1 MKKILSMLLVL
12 CLLIGAVPPQ
22 ALAYAGDMWPPNTAE
37 PQTLTLSDGTLV
49 LQNDY
54 IRAELHHSLYSAYLS
69 TIPTILADPNGT
81 SDAQWPYC
89 ELITYDQGAE
99 TPHYVNIA
107 PKNVSFTDR
116 TPHGAA
122 KAIKVV
128 YALTCWPEG
137 KGIPQNTKLT
147 GTITVYH
154 ELVRLGADAKT
165 WGVLTSVG
173 VVCIDRK
180 SFPESF
186 NTDISFRWGY
196 TLSAFTSM
204 GHASAAGTPGGP
216 AIKLNRIT
224 VPDQGETTTE
234 TTVVTSAVQNMNTEH
249 YLKGYAQAGVLAGR
263 MYITEAYVDAYP
275 WANPFVGLSG
285 YGEMASDT
293 DSIRTA
299 LPHMVSV
306 TPNSIPY
313 SSRVSCGGY
322 IGFHFSDS
330 EYLSTDTQSF
340 LWGFRDLR
348 KVNSESV
355 PSLPDKV
362 DSSFAAQRLAA
373 FASGDGVTVEYVAD
387 DAALEALKK
396 QYGTSP
402 AAVIS
407 GSCESVN
414 GSSFEFTGGAA
425 LLSPS
430 VTATWNSGGSLVIR
444 RDGTVVQHG
453 VSLNAP
459 TFKFYQPKSGAE
471 DSLTISLTKDGFAF
485 GIAPAQNEA
494 VIYIDIPYASA
505 KLENVA
511 ADADGNLVFSG
522 DIGFQTLF
530 DGAEFSLEKL
540 GYGLQEKTVNGKKTY
555 EFKVNGVHATGSFD
569 TAAMLGL
576 ELASVEGEVN
586 TFKGE
591 ERYAFS
597 LELNAFD
604 LFETEAELALTRSKK
619 DGSLIPDNLWFY
631 VKASPGIVL
640 IPPVPI
646 GQLNGGGAGFKN
658 LAATVNGDYFAI
670 PPLKLRGA
678 LTGTYLHLVEGTGN
692 VVIGPSE
699 ISLTAT
705 DVGIVG
711 AGDATKIIDRFGYA
725 LRLDGQE
732 RTYQGKTYTGIYFS
746 GSEQLSLSL
755 PNKAIDMLVI
765 DSSIEMGAFGGVDDT
780 KKTLYLGIG
789 ANGKVIGTVQIPN
802 SAPIFKGL
810 KLGSNEIQLIIGGQT
825 TIPIRGVSV
834 SEGMKQAFKNTDVY
848 LGAMTQVNGW
858 ISAARAWVVVPN
870 VIKTKFR
877 YGEGWGIEVNLR
889 HKFGDWDWEAHGV
902 TPVVQSSAVLLEA
915 DDTENL
921 STASPQR
928 ITVNAGA
935 EETPY
940 ILLAFDKDVSEEE
953 IRNAL
958 QVEQGALPINWV
970 GEDGLIDLN
979 ADINATTV
987 VLPNAEH
994 TAENRIAIL
1003 RMKNSGEYTVSAGE
1017 LAFTAQSGGVAPFE
1031 ELDLSQ
1037 SGHALSGSVKYPV
1050 SGTKYVLRTYLGTE
1064 SGEATY
1070 LVDEQSFTGAD
1081 SITVSIPDSG
1091 ALLPTGDYYVTSF
1104 LMTEKQAD
1112 SNGDGKLED
1121 TLFTIASQEFTDTVS
1136 YTNTNQPEQPA
1147 SVSLEPTGNE
1157 VMHAAWTKVDGA
1169 DGYAVRIYQQNG
1181 SDWVDT
1187 GFGYD
1192 LDKNTDSIDMA
1203 LTVGG
1208 QAENGS
1214 ENLSANQ
1221 TYKIGVQ
1228 AYKTVENGKYY
1239 STETQSNEKYLP
1251 KYTPLNLSLAV
1262 NGIACTAD
1270 ENGVYHA
1277 DVNDAANVLTVSS
1290 SDTSATFKVTRMDTN
1305 AEIPTAA
1312 PGEFTLPAFEGSLM
1326 FKIDGISGLDVTSVF
1341 LLVNADRT
1349 PPVLTLS
1356 APVFYADQTT
1366 GQYTVT
1372 GTADAGSEILFGGQQ
1387 TVYAGSDGTFA
1398 VSGALEDERSTDES
1412 FYLYAQDSAGN
1423 VSAPQLALI
1432 SRENRHS
1439 VTVNGSYAANSGA
1452 GSYSAGETV
1461 KLSAGTRSGWQF
1473 SGWTSD
1479 SGLSFAD
1486 AAAAD
1491 TTFTMPGTDVTVTA
1505 NWTRSGGS
1513 GGGSSGGSGGSGGT
1527 PTYPPVLEQ
1536 PTGGTISV
1544 MPKVPQSGSAVTITV
1559 EPKDGYT
1566 VKNVT
1571 VTDKTGKIV
1580 PVTDLG
1586 GGKYR
1591 YTQPGGTVTI
1601 RAELTFGC
1609 DGGADCLM
1617 HAFAD
1622 VDPALWYHDGI
1633 HYCLENGLMNGISAD
1648 TFAPNAAITRGML
1661 VTILHRLEDEPQ
1673 AAASAFTDVPSGA
1686 YYAKAVAWAAQH
1698 GIVTGYDA
1706 AHFGSNDPITREQLA
1721 VILYRYAQYK
1731 QSGTDADTGADLS
1744 AYTDA
1749 QTISGYAVTAVK
1761 WACGTGL
1768 MNGVGGSVIA
1778 PQSGATRA
1786 QTAKMLE
1793 LLGKL
1798 MQK

>member
-107 PKNVSFTDR
+107 PKNISFTDR

-186 NTDISFRWGY
+186 DTDISFRWGY

-275 WANPFVGLSG
+275 WANPFVGLSS
-285 YGEMASDT
+285 YGEMASAD

-396 QYGTSP
+396 QYGTAP
-402 AAVIS
+402 TAVIS

-430 VTATWNSGGSLVIR
+430 VTATWGSGGSLVIR

-485 GIAPAQNEA
+485 GIAPAENEA

-640 IPPVPI
+640 VPPVPI

-699 ISLTAT
+699 ISLMAT

-725 LRLDGQE
+725 LQLNGQE
-732 RTYQGKTYTGIYFS
+732 RTYKGNTYKGIYFS

-755 PNKAIDMLVI
+755 PSKAIDMLVI
-765 DSSIEMGAFGGVDDT
+765 DSSIEMGAFGGVNNSKD
-780 KKTLYLGIG
+780 TLYLGIG
-789 ANGKVIGTVQIPN
+789 ANGKVVGTVQIPN

-810 KLGSNEIQLIIGGQT
+810 KLGRNEIQLIIGGQT

-834 SEGMKQAFKNTDVY
+834 SEGMKQAFRSADVY
-848 LGAMTQVNGW
+848 LGAMTQVNGL
-858 ISAARAWVVVPN
+858 ITAARAWVVVPN
-870 VIKTKFR
+870 VIKTNFR

-889 HKFGDWDWEAHGV
+889 HKFRDWDWEAHGV

-921 STASPQR
+921 STASPQS
-928 ITVNAGA
+928 ITVNAG
-935 EETPY
+935 EDETPY

-953 IRNAL
+953 IKQAL
-958 QVEQGALPINWV
+958 KVDKQGELPINWV
-970 GEDGLIDLN
+970 GANDQIDTS

-994 TAENRIAIL
+994 TDENRIAIL
-1003 RMKNSGEYTVSAGE
+1003 RMKSSGDYTVSAGA
-1017 LAFTAQSGGVAPFE
+1017 LAFTAQSDGVAPFE
-1031 ELDLSQ
+1031 ALELSQ
-1037 SGHALSGSVKYPV
+1037 NDHALSGSVKYPV
-1050 SGTKYVLRTYLGTE
+1050 SGTNYVLRTYLGTE
-1064 SGEATY
+1064 RGEATY
-1070 LVDEQSFTGAD
+1070 LVNEQRITDAG
-1081 SITVSIPDSG
+1081 SITVSIPATG

-1121 TLFTIASQEFTDTVS
+1121 TLFDIASHEFTNTVS

-1147 SVSLEPTGNE
+1147 SVSLDCTGNE
-1157 VMHAAWTKVDGA
+1157 VMHAAWDKVDGA

-1192 LDKNTDSIDMA
+1192 LDNNTASIDMA

-1239 STETQSNEKYLP
+1239 STETQSDEKYLP
-1251 KYTPLNLSLAV
+1251 EYKPLNLSLAV

-1277 DVNDAANVLTVSS
+1277 DVNGAANVLTVSS
-1290 SDTSATFKVTRMDTN
+1290 SDTSATFGVTRMDTN
-1305 AEIPTAA
+1305 AEISAAA
-1312 PGEFTLPAFEGSLM
+1312 PGEFAIPAFEGSLM

-1372 GTADAGSEILFGGQQ
+1372 GTADAGSEILYGGQQ

-1398 VSGALEDERSTDES
+1398 VSGVLEDERSTDES

-1423 VSAPQLALI
+1423 VSAPRLALI

-1452 GSYSAGETV
+1452 GSYSKGETV

-1491 TTFTMPGTDVTVTA
+1491 TTFTMPGADVTVTA

-1513 GGGSSGGSGGSGGT
+1513 GGGSSGGSGGT

-1544 MPKVPQSGSAVTITV
+1544 MPKAPQSGSAVTITV
-1559 EPKDGYT
+1559 GPKDGYT

-1586 GGKYR
+1586 GSKYR

-1648 TFAPNAAITRGML
+1648 AFAPNAAITRGML

-1673 AAASAFTDVPSGA
+1673 AAASVFTDVPSGA

-1706 AHFGSNDPITREQLA
+1706 ARFSPNDPITREQLA

-1768 MNGVGGSVIA
+1768 MNGVGGSAIA

-1798 MQK
+1798 IQK